1 MENVPAMSGINES
14 AAALKNG
21 VKTTAVDMAETDVL
35 ANIVPQLRNGY
46 GAEALKNKNCGPAE
60 IDGCNASVIETTSY
74 APYPGLRGVHNN
86 EESANNI
93 VSEDCV
99 DDVVQEDIKN
109 VVPLI
114 NEKSAALQK
123 NYIMLHYV
131 MQYYI
136 KKNYIMLHYIM
147 QNIML
152 QHYIKK
158 NYIMLHIMQHIILH
172 YITSKDFIYIVSD
185 DFIYIVSKD
194 DFIYI
199 VSEDYIMQEDINN
212 VVPLINEKSA
222 ALRKNKNKTGILE
235 APKTS
240 NLSGGAAEAAKT
252 NTEGRNKALQKRSD
266 GNKGSRSQNESQ
278 SQSQSRRES
287 RSQNQSQSGSKNHCQ
302 SQSQSQSQRTSQ
314 SQSQS
319 QIEEPSPKMSGSRRK
334 PGDVRQDVRH
344 PRNPRVITISETA
357 GSSAELRLRRRAQGG
372 CAVEGYTR
380 AISNRATTTMRDASA
395 TTTMRL
401 WHADRRSRGMCCQGR
416 IEKRR
421 TESRIERLQREEGSV
436 VRPLRGPL

>member
-1 MENVPAMSGINES
+1 MSGINER
-14 AAALKNG
+14 AAARIMKDVLGEASCK
-21 VKTTAVDMAETDVL
+21 TDVL
-35 ANIVPQLRNGY
+35 ANIVPQLRNGN
-46 GAEALKNKNCGPAE
+46 GAEALKDKNCEPAK
-60 IDGCNASVIETTSY
+60 IDGCNASVIETTY
-74 APYPGLRGVHNN
+74 APYPGLRGVLNN

-99 DDVVQEDIKN
+99 DDVVQEDIK
-109 VVPLI
+109 
-114 NEKSAALQK
+114 K
-123 NYIMLHYV
+123 N
-131 MQYYI
+131 
-136 KKNYIMLHYIM
+136 
-147 QNIML
+147 
-152 QHYIKK
+152 
-158 NYIMLHIMQHIILH
+158 
-172 YITSKDFIYIVSD
+172 
-185 DFIYIVSKD
+185 YIVSKD

-199 VSEDYIMQEDINN
+199 VSEDYIMQEDSNN

-240 NLSGGAAEAAKT
+240 NLSGGAAEAAK
-252 NTEGRNKALQKRSD
+252 NESQSQSQRESQSQNQSQKS
-266 GNKGSRSQNESQ
+266 GSQNHCQGQSQSRSQNESQ
-278 SQSQSRRES
+278 SRSQRES
-287 RSQNQSQSGSKNHCQ
+287 RSQNQSQKSGSQNHCQ
-302 SQSQSQSQRTSQ
+302 GQSQSQSQRMSQ
-314 SQSQS
+314 SQSQ
-319 QIEEPSPKMSGSRRK
+319 RK

-380 AISNRATTTMRDASA
+380 ATSNRATTTMRRASA

-421 TESRIERLQREEGSV
+421 TESRTERLQREDGSV